1 MRTFLTHAYLH
12 WAVVFL
18 AAGCNSGPKAIPA
31 EDENSTEQGSTGI
44 FSGGA
49 AQAPAGAVDPAAEK
63 DLHTVVALESL
74 PTTKYVYVRVKE
86 GEEEFWIATTL
97 QEIAIGRSY
106 FYRGGLLK
114 TNFVSKE
121 YDRTFDKLYLISQL
135 VPTDHG
141 SSMAGASATPGASPL
156 PSATTPLPIVDVPGS
171 TKIADLFAD
180 PKKFG
185 GKTIQVSGTCTKV
198 NPNIMGRNW
207 IHVKDKSKGDP
218 ELVITTDAPVVEG
231 QSVTIIG
238 TVALNKDFGA
248 GYKYDIL
255 LEGGRLVK

>member
-1 MRTFLTHAYLH
+1 MNKRSTYAFGWSALLAL
-12 WAVVFL
+12 L
-18 AAGCNSGPKAIPA
+18 AACDSGPKAIPA
-31 EDENSTEQGSTGI
+31 EASDGGEQGSTGV
-44 FSGGA
+44 FSGGPE
-49 AQAPAGAVDPAAEK
+49 APAGAVDPAAEK
-63 DLHTVVALESL
+63 DLHTVVALETL
-74 PTTKYVYVRVKE
+74 PTSKYIYVRVKE
-86 GEEEFWIATTL
+86 GEEEFWIATIL
-97 QEIAIGRSY
+97 QEVAIGRSY

-114 TNFVSKE
+114 TDFESKE
-121 YDRTFDKLYLISQL
+121 YKRTFDKLYLVSQL
-135 VPTDHG
+135 VPSDHG
-141 SSMAGASATPGASPL
+141 SNMGGGSAAPNATPM
-156 PSATTPLPIVDVPGS
+156 PSAATPMPTLDVPGS

-218 ELVITTDAPVVEG
+218 ELVITTDTPIAEG
-231 QSVTIIG
+231 QVVTVVG

-255 LEGGRLVK
+255 LEGGRLVR